1 MSHRYIGALALVVIL
16 SGCTYAYKRETL
28 RSSLDD
34 RFDHI
39 NAVYFNHQLS
49 GASARWGFLDDD
61 YGVAN
66 DDGTIVV
73 DSWSVMGGV
82 KLDEVLK
89 HEACHEFVGVEHQH
103 DDAWRACMERFS
115 K

>member
-1 MSHRYIGALALVVIL
+1 MSHRYISALALIVIV
-16 SGCTYAYKRETL
+16 SGCAYAYKRETL

-49 GASARWGFLDDD
+49 VRARWGFLDDD

-73 DSWSVMGGV
+73 DSSSVRDGV

-89 HEACHEFVGVEHQH
+89 HESCHEFVGVEHQH
-103 DDAWRACMERFS
+103 DEDWQACMERFS